1 MTDTLSSISHQVFQ
15 AVSATPI
22 SFKDLT
28 TYLSLT
34 RIVIPWVTGIPVLA
48 FMVRYFLGEEIN
60 AYLTQGQKIGLFDW
74 HSSDSSALNSLI
86 LVGGSLP
93 SLVYLATY
101 LLGLPASLYF
111 LWATSN
117 LAPLDS
123 LKEGLAKLLLILS
136 SVVYALLGTLS
147 LAGILFLVT

>member
-86 LVGGSLP
+86 LIGGSLP
-93 SLVYLATY
+93 SLV
-101 LLGLPASLYF
+101 
-111 LWATSN
+111 
-117 LAPLDS
+117 
-123 LKEGLAKLLLILS
+123 
-136 SVVYALLGTLS
+136 
-147 LAGILFLVT
+147 